1 MEILFTQE
9 ALADVEFW
17 KKSGNAGAMKRIQ
30 ALLKSIQETPFSGI
44 GKPELLKYDL
54 SGSWSRR
61 ITQEHR
67 LTYIVKDNQVII
79 TGLRFHY

>member
-9 ALADVEFW
+9 ALADIEYW
-17 KKSGNAGAMKRIQ
+17 KKSGNAGAIKRIQ
-30 ALLKSIQETPFSGI
+30 VLLKSIQETPVSGI
-44 GKPELLKYDL
+44 GKPEALKYDL

-67 LTYIVKDNQVII
+67 LTYIVKDDKVIV

>member
-1 MEILFTQE
+1 MEIVFTRE
-9 ALADVEFW
+9 ALNDLEFW
-17 KKSGNAGAMKRIQ
+17 QKSGNSGVIKRIKT
-30 ALLKSIQETPFSGI
+30 LLQSIQETPFDGI
-44 GKPELLKYDL
+44 GKPEALKYDL

-67 LTYIVKDNQVII
+67 LTYMVKNDIVTI